1 MHELPLV
8 FFTVLGQTAVGLF
21 TLAWLSN
28 KLGMTTPLQLKQ
40 ANIVGLI
47 LVMAGL
53 LIGTLHVGQP
63 LRAINMLLGV
73 GRSPMSNEIL
83 LSGLFVAMACGTVFF
98 STLVKNSLLAA
109 LCNFATVL
117 VGLTLLGQ

>member
-98 STLVKNSLLAA
+98 STLVKIRYWRRCVILPL
-109 LCNFATVL
+109 FWL
-117 VGLTLLGQ
+117 V

>member
-21 TLAWLSN
+21 TLVWLSN

-47 LVMAGL
+47 LGDGRPVNWHPACWATSAGDKYVT
-53 LIGTLHVGQP
+53 GCWP
-63 LRAINMLLGV
+63 FA
-73 GRSPMSNEIL
+73 NE
-83 LSGLFVAMACGTVFF
+83 
-98 STLVKNSLLAA
+98 
-109 LCNFATVL
+109 
-117 VGLTLLGQ
+117 

>member
-21 TLAWLSN
+21 ALVWLSN
-28 KLGMTTPLQLKQ
+28 KLGLTTALQLKQ

-47 LVMAGL
+47 LMLVGL
-53 LIGTLHVGQP
+53 IIGTLHVGQP
-63 LRAINMLLGV
+63 LRAMNMLLGV

-83 LSGLFVAMACGTVFF
+83 LSSLFVAMACGTVFF
-98 STLVKNSLLAA
+98 LSDGEKYRAGRPV
-109 LCNFATVL
+109 
-117 VGLTLLGQ
+117 